1 MINHRLKTEAVN
13 SLAASSIQYKKF
25 NSNDIQLLLNKWQ
38 LLFERQKRLDFD
50 NSEALSDDEYRIF
63 TSLSKIQFDNLI
75 SHISNSNIRNSSNRS
90 IRTAVTILL
99 CKLRLGLSNNVL
111 AILFQ
116 LTDKRAISRTLKSA
130 RHALMTEFVPHNLGF
145 NHIIRQEIIDQH
157 TSTIARQLMCG
168 DETNKAIIVA
178 DSTYIYIQVNNPH
191 FIFFKILLTFSL
203 RNLETTIFKEKHII
217 FTKSDHY

>member
-25 NSNDIQLLLNKWQ
+25 NSNDIQLLINKWQ

-90 IRTAVTILL
+90 IRTSVAILL
-99 CKLRLGLSNNVL
+99 CKLRLGLSNKVL
-111 AILFQ
+111 AILF
-116 LTDKRAISRTLKSA
+116 
-130 RHALMTEFVPHNLGF
+130 
-145 NHIIRQEIIDQH
+145 
-157 TSTIARQLMCG
+157 
-168 DETNKAIIVA
+168 
-178 DSTYIYIQVNNPH
+178 
-191 FIFFKILLTFSL
+191 
-203 RNLETTIFKEKHII
+203 
-217 FTKSDHY
+217 